1 MEKVKVLAE
10 LVDFVTYIS
19 KIRVDKN
26 LFLFSNLGNFI
37 STLINLQNLKNYIK
51 VAYY

>member
-19 KIRVDKN
+19 KIRVDKK
-26 LFLFSNLGNFI
+26 FI
-37 STLINLQNLKNYIK
+37 LIFQILVTSFPLSLIYKI
-51 VAYY
+51 